1 MKNEKCGIAQLC
13 ELAMIPHAVTVMV
26 GDPGVGRT
34 TILAAMVRCAA
45 KSGATAIYATNDE
58 TREDAQRRFAG
69 MSEEAAARVH
79 VDNYPNAYNLF
90 ERALVTGADL
100 VVLDRP
106 SVPPH
111 RFDDVLRVAKAPNFK
126 AATIIAPSFT
136 KLTFPNWVA
145 PEHTS
150 DVLIMLSRE
159 ENVAGVVATV
169 AKNRCGSRGQRF
181 VFKFTQSGLAIP
193 SIAEAT

>member
-13 ELAMIPHAVTVMV
+13 ELAMRPRFVTVMV

-34 TILAAMVRCAA
+34 TILAAMVRYAA

-100 VVLDRP
+100 VALDRP
-106 SVPPH
+106 SVPPY
-111 RFDDVLRVAKAPNFK
+111 RFDDVLRGAKHAIFK

-136 KLTFPNWVA
+136 ELTYPQWVA
-145 PEHTS
+145 PEHAA
-150 DVLIMLSRE
+150 DVLIILSRE
-159 ENVAGVVATV
+159 QNVAGVVATV

-181 VFKFTQSGLAIP
+181 VFRFTQSGLAVP
-193 SIAEAT
+193 SIEEAT